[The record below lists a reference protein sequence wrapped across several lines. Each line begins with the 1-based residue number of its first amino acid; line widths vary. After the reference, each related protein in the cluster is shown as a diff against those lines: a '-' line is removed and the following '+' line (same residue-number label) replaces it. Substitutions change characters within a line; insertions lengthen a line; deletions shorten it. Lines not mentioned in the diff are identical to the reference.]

1 MQITGKWV
9 RNDPCCSEKHRRKKD
24 NQLLALVNPEKGA
37 RWGGTVTAYTTFYV
51 SLELCAPNNKNVNI
65 VLKLFVPLKNKS
77 DCTKEFYSKMVTQ
90 IYIY

>member
-1 MQITGKWV
+1 V
-9 RNDPCCSEKHRRKKD
+9 RVCLCNFLFVSLSQSVCVCVS
-24 NQLLALVNPEKGA
+24 LSL
-37 RWGGTVTAYTTFYV
+37 VTAYTIFYV

-77 DCTKEFYSKMVTQ
+77 DHTKEFYGKMVTQ